1 MEARYLAHGWESA
14 QGECYGD
21 VHHYGRIGSPFGST
35 VDHQFST
42 KVKGQLL
49 KTTTM
54 APLSDIGIVA

>member
-21 VHHYGRIGSPFGST
+21 VDHYGGIGSPFGST
-35 VDHQFST
+35 VDSLFST

-54 APLSDIGIVA
+54 APLSDKGIVA